1 LARNASG
8 IYSLPSAVNPVVTR
22 TVITTDWANTTLTD
36 LKTEITNSLDRT
48 GRGAMTAPLQI
59 NAGTAALPGL
69 TIDGDTNS
77 GMYGAAADS
86 LGFSTGGTLRLTIAS
101 ALLTAAVPVGAA
113 DGAVG
118 APGLTFSADLDC
130 GLYRAGANDVRLAI
144 GGALRAQFDTKTS
157 LAAATAATGG
167 TRQDALSLTNGDLD
181 LSAVT
186 APTSTTAISNRLTAA
201 NIPKAWVVFEI
212 VGGGSPYT
220 VSVQGGFNITSVA
233 RSSATLF
240 VITFASSFASATGF
254 GPVGQVLNGLNGA
267 DQYLFNPTTRATGSQ
282 TAGISSAGG
291 GSVNLDT
298 TGVTFQVMVVFYGAQ

>member
-1 LARNASG
+1 MARNASG

-36 LKTEITNSLDRT
+36 IKTEITNSLDRT

-167 TRQDALSLTNGDLD
+167 TRQDALSLTNGDID
-181 LSAVT
+181 LSGVT
-186 APTSTTAISNRLTAA
+186 APTSTTAINTRITPSN
-201 NIPKAWVVFEI
+201 IIKAWGVVTTDGAATYNI
-212 VGGGSPYT
+212 
-220 VSVQGGFNITSVA
+220 SVTQGFNIGSVSRIDA
-233 RSSATLF
+233 DTFR
-240 VITFASSFASATGF
+240 VTFAQAFANANYGAVAYF
-254 GPVGQVLNGLNGA
+254 LNGNDIAVNVDNGGVGRTASYCEFTIRVASTNGA
-267 DQYLFNPTTRATGSQ
+267 TSLDGTATTVNFFVLF
-282 TAGISSAGG
+282 
-291 GSVNLDT
+291 L
-298 TGVTFQVMVVFYGAQ
+298 GAQ